1 MKTCLVSILSL
12 STALAFSSHSISS
25 SCQSRCIQL
34 NAQVENNEVSRSSF
48 LTTTS
53 GAILSS
59 LLIPKSAFAD
69 EDVVE
74 EKTIRKC
81 EPDDDCVS
89 TANIKDTKGSY
100 SPPWTFEV
108 SPDEVCKKLRYMMCI
123 SVCVLYACS
132 HNQYYFVFF
141 LISSV

>member
-12 STALAFSSHSISS
+12 STALAFSSQSISS
-25 SCQSRCIQL
+25 SCQRRCIQL
-34 NAQVENNEVSRSSF
+34 NAKVENNEVSRTSF
-48 LTTTS
+48 LSTTS

-59 LLIPKSAFAD
+59 LLIPKSAYAD
-69 EDVVE
+69 DDEVVE

-108 SPDEVCKKLRYMMCI
+108 SPDEVRE
-123 SVCVLYACS
+123 
-132 HNQYYFVFF
+132 
-141 LISSV
+141 

>member
-12 STALAFSSHSISS
+12 STAYAFSSHTISS
-25 SCQSRCIQL
+25 SCQRRCIQL
-34 NAQVENNEVSRSSF
+34 NAQTDKNEVSRTSF

-59 LLIPKSAFAD
+59 LLIPKSAYAEGD
-69 EDVVE
+69 EVVE

-108 SPDEVCKKLRYMMCI
+108 SPDEVRDFYM
-123 SVCVLYACS
+123 SVW
-132 HNQYYFVFF
+132 
-141 LISSV
+141 I

>member
-12 STALAFSSHSISS
+12 STALAFSSHTISS

-53 GAILSS
+53 VVLSS
-59 LLIPKSAFAD
+59 LLVPKSAYAD
-69 EDVVE
+69 DDAVE

-81 EPDDDCVS
+81 NADDDCVS

-108 SPDEVCKKLRYMMCI
+108 SPDEVRDIY
-123 SVCVLYACS
+123 V
-132 HNQYYFVFF
+132 
-141 LISSV
+141 

>member
-12 STALAFSSHSISS
+12 STALAFSPQSISS
-25 SCQSRCIQL
+25 SCQRRCRQL
-34 NAQVENNEVSRSSF
+34 NAKVEKNEVSRTSF

-59 LLIPKSAFAD
+59 LIPKSAYAD
-69 EDVVE
+69 DDVIE

-81 EPDDDCVS
+81 NADDDCVS

-108 SPDEVCKKLRYMMCI
+108 SPDEVRDLIYECMRY
-123 SVCVLYACS
+123 
-132 HNQYYFVFF
+132 VFF
-141 LISSV
+141 MYVNTLILIVVY